1 VTVSGGPEVIA
12 RSREQGKPNK
22 LNNTLRNVS
31 VPIFFSRLILVFL
44 FALIQR
50 WDLLTIS
57 AVGAVLW
64 TLVWFFSASP
74 THSFPLVMGAL
85 EVCVSSFVFLILL
98 GWNSGAYLQLL
109 AIFPFLLISEKYP
122 SGTRIA
128 VVVLLSVLLIL
139 AYLFSN
145 TSLISGQGTVDGRNI
160 LFIIN
165 LSVACVLLIVEAYS
179 FEREKISSQAEM
191 VDANKQLMTL
201 ANTDPLTNLV
211 NRRMM
216 MKLLEEQKQRMEN
229 DDKPFS
235 LVMID
240 VDNFKQIND
249 EYGHDAGDFVLVILA
264 EKIRLAVRK
273 DDSIC
278 RWGGDEFLLMLVDA
292 SLQESEAVAE
302 KIRARVINSPFIYH
316 EVDIPV
322 TITLGISTCDKN
334 SGIGGAIRR
343 ADLALYQGKQ
353 SGKNCS
359 VWKI

>member
-1 VTVSGGPEVIA
+1 VSVSGGPKVIA
-12 RSREQGKPNK
+12 RLRDQERKKRIS
-22 LNNTLRNVS
+22 NTLRNVS
-31 VPIFFSRLILVFL
+31 VPVFISRFILVIVFL
-44 FALIQR
+44 LIKR

-57 AVGAVLW
+57 AVGGGIWL
-64 TLVWFFSASP
+64 LVWIFSADR
-74 THSFPLVMGAL
+74 TRSFPLVMGML
-85 EVCVSSFVFLILL
+85 EISIFSFLLLIFL

-109 AIFPFLLISEKYP
+109 AIFPLLLINEKY
-122 SGTRIA
+122 SGVCRIV

-139 AYLFSN
+139 SYFFSG
-145 TSLISGQGTVDGRNI
+145 SLLVGVQTKLAGRNW
-160 LFIIN
+160 LFIVN
-165 LSVACVLLIVEAYS
+165 LVIACILLIVGTYS
-179 FEREKISSQAEM
+179 FEREKVYSQAEM

-216 MKLLEEQKQRMEN
+216 MKLLESEKQRMEN
-229 DDKPFS
+229 GGQPFS

-264 EKIRLAVRK
+264 EKIRVAVRK

-278 RWGGDEFLLMLVDA
+278 RWGGDEFLLMLA
-292 SLQESEAVAE
+292 NTSLTDSESVAE
-302 KIRARVINSPFIYH
+302 KIRSQVIDSPFIYH

-334 SGIGGAIRR
+334 GGIGGAIRR